1 MKFECSQKVNVS
13 PVSEKVIG
21 SSANL
26 QNISVTPIDIGF
38 SDGEENM
45 QIGVNEEEVD
55 HSQVKNTDENTDV
68 AFEDILH
75 EVLLSNFED
84 SDGTPAQFLP
94 TEVRTTDLDVQ
105 EMVVT
110 GILICFTK

>member
-1 MKFECSQKVNVS
+1 
-13 PVSEKVIG
+13 
-21 SSANL
+21 
-26 QNISVTPIDIGF
+26 
-38 SDGEENM
+38 M

-94 TEVRTTDLDVQ
+94 TEVTTTDLDVQ

-110 GILICFTK
+110 GILICFTKLFMVNSVHISKIS